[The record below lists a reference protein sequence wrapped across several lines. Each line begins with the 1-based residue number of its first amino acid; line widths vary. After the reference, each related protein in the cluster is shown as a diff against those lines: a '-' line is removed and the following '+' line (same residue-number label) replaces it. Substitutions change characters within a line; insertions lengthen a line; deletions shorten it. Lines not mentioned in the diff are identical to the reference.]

1 MHNVTTTHLIGTFVI
16 IQLIDMCTMKMRYY
30 ERAQI
35 EARKLHVMHNIFRC
49 AHYYYI
55 LAWLLAHGVDIHMPK
70 TY

>member
-49 AHYYYI
+49 ALHT
-55 LAWLLAHGVDIHMPK
+55 LLLHTSVAIGARR
-70 TY
+70 